1 MGESATT
8 SVSNYIKAWLS
19 AQRIIWKEIIE
30 NWLKNI
36 TLTIIAIRPECSS
49 FHNTINWVEEVVLFC
64 HFPPLSWLN
73 PIGKL
78 CCADYLEHF
87 GHVVCTL
94 PEGKTSRH
102 SSKLLCTRGR
112 GGGGQLQVVY
122 NCCQDQI
129 RSKAGEGTSWST
141 RWNPFDFPNAGR
153 LSYVTFWSVLWRP
166 LSSGGVL
173 SLDSAIKSRKHLSS

>member
-30 NWLKNI
+30 NWLKNM

-112 GGGGQLQVVY
+112 GGGANSKSYITVAK
-122 NCCQDQI
+122 I
-129 RSKAGEGTSWST
+129 RSVAKPGRGLLEALVGIPSTSPMREDYRTWLSEVYYGGHCHQAGCF
-141 RWNPFDFPNAGR
+141 R
-153 LSYVTFWSVLWRP
+153 
-166 LSSGGVL
+166 
-173 SLDSAIKSRKHLSS
+173 